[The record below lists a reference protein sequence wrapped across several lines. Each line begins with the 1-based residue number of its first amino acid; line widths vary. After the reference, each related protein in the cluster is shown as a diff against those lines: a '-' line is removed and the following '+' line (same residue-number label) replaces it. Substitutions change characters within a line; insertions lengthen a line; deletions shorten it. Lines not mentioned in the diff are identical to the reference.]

1 MKKLKLRKG
10 KTAIPQQQQQQNYK
24 VAWVARLVQA

>member
-10 KTAIPQQQQQQNYK
+10 EIAIQQQQQQNYK